1 MWQVSTT
8 IDSVVVRF
16 VVFAKLLFKFTD
28 MSVYIQLYKRKPCV
42 KKTCSVHSVVCVY
55 TARIANECQSLF
67 IDAVYCCF

>member
-8 IDSVVVRF
+8 IDSVVVVRF
-16 VVFAKLLFKFTD
+16 VVFAKLVFKFTD

-55 TARIANECQSLF
+55 TARIARVFF